1 MVRGIE
7 NEGES
12 MPRTRKS
19 HPPSLKA
26 KVAVEAIKAH
36 KTTAQIAQMFGVHP
50 TQVGGWK
57 KQALAGLPD
66 IFGNGREQMRQQAD
80 TEKDELYKQIGQLKV
95 ELDFLPTR
103 WKPASAWPHFMRR
116 SASANPKSGTPIKAR
131 SSLPPTSWPRSRS

>member
-1 MVRGIE
+1 MVGGIE
-7 NEGES
+7 NRGES
-12 MPRTRKS
+12 MPKTRKS

-36 KTTAQIAQMFGVHP
+36 KTATQIAQMFGVHP

-66 IFGNGREQMRQQAD
+66 LFGNGRVLFNDPAA

-95 ELDFLPTR
+95 ELDFLKKR
-103 WKPASAWPHFMRR
+103 
-116 SASANPKSGTPIKAR
+116 
-131 SSLPPTSWPRSRS
+131 

>member
-1 MVRGIE
+1 MVGGIE

-57 KQALAGLPD
+57 KQALA
-66 IFGNGREQMRQQAD
+66 
-80 TEKDELYKQIGQLKV
+80 
-95 ELDFLPTR
+95 
-103 WKPASAWPHFMRR
+103 ASRLTPRRTSCTSR
-116 SASANPKSGTPIKAR
+116 SAN
-131 SSLPPTSWPRSRS
+131 